1 VGRGGWAHW
10 AETSGVRLLFGSA
23 GAMVLR
29 RPVQVL
35 VVLFLL
41 LEETGGGSMPI
52 PAQRQTLS
60 ALLFGMSGTCPRP
73 TLAMCITGVRR
84 RKHQSQIFSPGPI
97 GKIIAFYGLR
107 RDCHSH
113 GIVVMRITLF
123 QFGLSHDSVPD
134 CGM

>member
-1 VGRGGWAHW
+1 MRV
-10 AETSGVRLLFGSA
+10 LFGSA

-84 RKHQSQIFSPGPI
+84 RKHQSQIFSPGRIPKTTLVLTFDIEHHCTDAI
-97 GKIIAFYGLR
+97 GGNTR
-107 RDCHSH
+107 
-113 GIVVMRITLF
+113 
-123 QFGLSHDSVPD
+123 
-134 CGM
+134 